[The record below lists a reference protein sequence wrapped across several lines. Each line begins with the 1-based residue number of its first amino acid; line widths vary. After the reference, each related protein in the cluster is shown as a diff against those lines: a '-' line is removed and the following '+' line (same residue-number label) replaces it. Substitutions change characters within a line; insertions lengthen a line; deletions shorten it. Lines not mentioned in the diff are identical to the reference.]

1 MGNGRWLGLGQGAGP
16 IAGMLMLASLAAP
29 SLAQEMSL
37 DDARKLALELV
48 NKSRAEQKLPPLKL
62 EPKLTKAAQTHADD
76 MYKRNFY
83 SHNSPEGKTVS
94 DRFQAA
100 GGSKWLLTAENIA
113 KCEGCRTPLQE
124 PLVRQMHEGWMN
136 SPGHRANILRKGLD
150 SLGYGVVVDTDG
162 KLYAVQT
169 FSGPGTPAATSAADA
184 KPASP
189 AQQLDMVAGHV
200 NAKRKAA
207 GRKPIQPSQGLV
219 LGAQAIAPAP
229 GDASFKLRH
238 SDDLMSAL
246 PQAEKQKWQSLSM
259 LAAQCG
265 GCGVETVAGDVN
277 AFTGQWLGDAK
288 MTKML
293 LDGDI
298 THFGF
303 AIVADGKGRKVAVG
317 LLGGGSD

>member
-1 MGNGRWLGLGQGAGP
+1 MGIGRWLGLRQGAGL
-16 IAGMLMLASLAAP
+16 IAGMLMSCLLAAP
-29 SLAQEMSL
+29 SLAQAMSL
-37 DDARKLALELV
+37 DAARKLALELV

-124 PLVRQMHEGWMN
+124 LLVRQMHEGWMN

-189 AQQLDMVAGHV
+189 AQQLDIVAAQV

-207 GRKPIQPSQGLV
+207 GRRPIQPSQGLV

-229 GDASFKLRH
+229 GDTSFKLRH

-259 LAAQCG
+259 LA
-265 GCGVETVAGDVN
+265 VN
-277 AFTGQWLGDAK
+277 
-288 MTKML
+288 
-293 LDGDI
+293 
-298 THFGF
+298 
-303 AIVADGKGRKVAVG
+303 VAVAASR
-317 LLGGGSD
+317 LWPVTSMHSPANGSATPK